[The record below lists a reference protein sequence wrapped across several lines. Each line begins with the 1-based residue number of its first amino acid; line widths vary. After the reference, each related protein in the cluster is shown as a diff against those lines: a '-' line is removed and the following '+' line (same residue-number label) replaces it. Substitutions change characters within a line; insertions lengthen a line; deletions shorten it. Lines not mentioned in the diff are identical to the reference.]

1 MKSFIRWSATLS
13 LVSGVLIGSFW
24 AGTARVL
31 ALTAEQVM
39 ERLRPVP
46 VFTLANE
53 QGAPLVA
60 SPSEGET
67 QNRGPVAGVF
77 INRQDAEKFL
87 SDLKNRNP
95 QVAQGVRVVPVSLA
109 DIYRIAETERTG
121 QNPQN
126 QQLRFAFIPQQQQ
139 VDAAMTIL
147 REGGQSVNEFQG
159 VPIFVAQSGGQN
171 RGYLTIQQGD
181 QQVIPMFFDK
191 AELQAVL
198 SRLQQ
203 SQPDLARGMTVQ
215 VVNLEGLI
223 QTLQSSNNEELN
235 QILLVPPRDSVEYVR
250 SLQPQGG
257 QPGQQAQPAQQGQ
270 QRQGQQQGQQ
280 RQQQGQPAQARP

>member
-1 MKSFIRWSATLS
+1 MKSVIRWSATLS
-13 LVSGVLIGSFW
+13 LVSSVLIGSFW

-60 SPSEGET
+60 SPTEGE
-67 QNRGPVAGVF
+67 NRGPVAGVF
-77 INRQDAEKFL
+77 INRQDAERFL
-87 SDLKNRNP
+87 NDLKTRNP

-109 DIYRIAETERTG
+109 DIYQIAETERSG
-121 QNPQN
+121 QTPQD
-126 QQLRFAFIPQQQQ
+126 QQLRFAFIPAQQQ

-147 REGGQSVNEFQG
+147 REGGQTVNEFEG
-159 VPIFVAQSGGQN
+159 VPIFVAQSSGQN
-171 RGYLTIQQGD
+171 RGYLTIQQGN
-181 QQVIPMFFDK
+181 QQVIPMFFDR

-198 SRLQQ
+198 TRLQQ
-203 SQPDLARGMTVQ
+203 SQPELANGMQVQ

-223 QTLQSSNNEELN
+223 QTLQASENEELN
-235 QILLVPPRDSVEYVR
+235 QILLVPPRDSVEFVR

-257 QPGQQAQPAQQGQ
+257 QGQQGQ
-270 QRQGQQQGQQ
+270 QRQGQQGGQQ
-280 RQQQGQPAQARP
+280 RQAQPAQPRR